1 MREKMIELLAVTSLE
16 FEEAVTLTD
25 HLIANGVEIPVH
37 CCDCAKCITH
47 IDEVGC
53 SWLFCKRQKGTPMVD
68 PTHFCSYGERRND
81 V

>member
-1 MREKMIELLAVTSLE
+1 MREELIKLLKESGVAFPISTAN
-16 FEEAVTLTD
+16 F
-25 HLIANGVEIPVH
+25 LIANGVEIPVH

-68 PTHFCSYGERRND
+68 PTHFCSYGERRDNG
-81 V
+81 